1 MKRSELKQ
9 LIREVIEEISQ
20 ARTIKAYAIVDAAA
34 LLNNS
39 SLNNEQEIKI
49 EAEATQFGEPKI
61 YSVENVYAQDADGN
75 NTQMLL
81 FKKDQEIATKQI
93 SPKSLENLYD
103 AIEHSFAQF

>member
-20 ARTIKAYAIVDAAA
+20 TRTVKAYAIVDAAT
-34 LLNNS
+34 LLNNPA
-39 SLNNEQEIKI
+39 LNNEG
-49 EAEATQFGEPKI
+49 ALHDDPK
-61 YSVENVYAQDADGN
+61 VYALEDTYAEDADGN
-75 NTQMLL
+75 ATQTLL
-81 FKKDQEIATKQI
+81 FKKDQQIAINQI

>member
-20 ARTIKAYAIVDAAA
+20 TRTAKAYAIVDAAT
-34 LLNNS
+34 LLNNPA
-39 SLNNEQEIKI
+39 LNNEQEIKI
-49 EAEATQFGEPKI
+49 EAEGALHDDPKI
-61 YSVENVYAQDADGN
+61 YALEDTYAEDADGN
-75 NTQMLL
+75 ATQTLL
-81 FKKDQEIATKQI
+81 FKKDQQIATNQI

>member
-1 MKRSELKQ
+1 MKRSELKR

-81 FKKDQEIATKQI
+81 FKKDQEIDTKQI